1 MVQVLDAISLHEIA
15 EDHLHSLVLLRVP
28 ESVRIE
34 YKRELKMSTD
44 KERRELCKD
53 ISALANSQGG
63 YLFFAI
69 AETNGIPTS
78 IPGIQFDDAAKQ
90 QLFEILTSGISP
102 RVQNLSER
110 EVSLRNSL
118 KVIILKIEPDGYLHQ
133 VKYGDNRYY
142 KRTGTIT
149 ISMESS
155 DVETFFR
162 STGPL
167 TRKEEVQEIIDGYY
181 AALKSKKYF
190 KGIEGKGII
199 VLAIVPEVS
208 SIKLDLSNLPSNFT
222 TLFQPIYCS
231 GWSSEITGRSRFTFG
246 RLPKGHFGSEGADHV
261 PHAVTEVT
269 EFGEVKAYNSS
280 MLENRYGEP
289 ELLKHCAGYVPNVAY
304 EREIII
310 AFHRYLT
317 SLRELGVSGP
327 FFIHTA
333 MLNVQGYIMATDP
346 MRMLSGGRVFQG
358 EDIRPLL
365 DHLPN
370 DTYFATKQDVA
381 KALRPMFDYI
391 WREFGFD
398 RSFNYSETGEWIPET

>member
-15 EDHLHSLVLLRVP
+15 EDHLQSLVLLRVP
-28 ESVRIE
+28 ESARIE
-34 YKRELKMSTD
+34 YKAELKMNPD

-63 YLFFAI
+63 YLFFGI

-78 IPGIQFDDAAKQ
+78 IPGIQFEDATKQ
-90 QLFEILTSGISP
+90 QLFQILSTGISP
-102 RVQNLSER
+102 RVQNLHDR
-110 EVSLRNSL
+110 EVSLRNGL
-118 KVIILKIEPDGYLHQ
+118 KVLILKIEPDGYLHQ
-133 VKYGDNRYY
+133 VKYDDNRYY

-181 AALKSKKYF
+181 ATLKSKKYF
-190 KGIEGKGII
+190 KGTAGKGICA
-199 VLAIVPEVS
+199 LAIVPEVS
-208 SIKLDLSNLPSNFT
+208 SLKLDLSNLPSNFT

-231 GWSSEITGRSRFTFG
+231 GWSSEITGHSRFTFG
-246 RLPKGHFGSEGADHV
+246 RLQKGQFGSGGADHV
-261 PHAVTEVT
+261 PYAVTEVT
-269 EFGEVKAYNSS
+269 EFGEVKAYNSY
-280 MLENRYGEP
+280 MLTYS
-289 ELLKHCAGYVPNVAY
+289 AGSVPSVAY
-304 EREIII
+304 ELEIIN

-317 SLRELGVSGP
+317 SLNELGVSGP

-333 MLNVQGYIMATDP
+333 MLNVQGYIMSTGS
-346 MRMLSGGRVFQG
+346 MLMLSGGRVFEG
-358 EDIRPLL
+358 EDIRPPLA
-365 DHLPN
+365 HLQN
-370 DTYFATKQDVA
+370 DTNVSTQQDVA

-391 WREFGFD
+391 WREFGVD
-398 RSFNYSETGEWIPET
+398 RSFNYSEAGEWMPE